1 MAVNR
6 GRRAAWAATLVMAAA
21 TGGCGPEVLSNDY
34 AANGGEAGNEPA
46 ELQYVDATQAGH
58 REVKTRQAL
67 QTLEGLMAIRQ
78 EQCQSGNGLACQSL
92 QQLPPYA
99 QQVTQLAQQCGAG
112 NASACHSFDQ
122 LAQQIRTAHDES
134 AAVMRAGAEGMA
146 RMNAWRSQMNDNAA
160 ASVAALEAQGAAGQ
174 AAHNARQQQYAQM
187 NQTWEAGQASID
199 RNHGRAVDRI
209 YEGTTMSGGGVQSRI
224 PYGSTGYTDGAGNVV
239 AVPNGGSPPPGYQQM
254 RPTYAAPR

>member
-1 MAVNR
+1 MTVNR
-6 GRRAAWAATLVMAAA
+6 DRWAAWTAALVMAAA
-21 TGGCGPEVLSNDY
+21 TAGCGPEVLSDDY
-34 AANGGEAGNEPA
+34 AANEGEAGHHPA
-46 ELQYVDATQAGH
+46 ELQYVDAQQAGQ
-58 REVKTRQAL
+58 RGPNTQQAL
-67 QTLEGLMAIRQ
+67 QALEALMAIRH

-112 NASACHSFDQ
+112 NTSACRSFDQ

-160 ASVAALEAQGAAGQ
+160 ASMAALEAQGAAGQ

-187 NQTWEAGQASID
+187 NQAWKASQASID

-224 PYGSTGYTDGAGNVV
+224 PYGSTGYTDGAGNVI

-254 RPTYAAPR
+254 RPTYVAPH